1 MEGFL
6 RMSSNMLASVGEM
19 ASWTNVLKKEKPV
32 EVSETPENAESEV
45 LQEQR

>member
-32 EVSETPENAESEV
+32 EVETPENAESEV